1 MSNILSIHRNLIE
14 TFGTSSSS
22 LSTSRSA
29 CLLVAC
35 GWPAGRLSTDRRLSL
50 LGLVAI
56 ETAFRATPTAS
67 VLNWSST
74 RTRQCVEHTRD
85 AAAVGLIRAFQSR
98 ERKLAYC
105 HIWADACFAADKQAQ
120 SAGCV
125 GNDHVGNSSC
135 RGYRRGKWRNS
146 NEPLLLYKRPPTVA
160 LANLA
165 CDSPQIARAYNY
177 QEQLIQNWN
186 RSVVTVSVDNVVW
199 VTVSAPQGRVAQWR
213 RMSRPSALFS
223 EAAASNLGS
232 PPVS

>member
-1 MSNILSIHRNLIE
+1 MQVYYWILILKMLPNEIRNCFDTHHADLRFQIRKQ
-14 TFGTSSSS
+14 
-22 LSTSRSA
+22 L
-29 CLLVAC
+29 
-35 GWPAGRLSTDRRLSL
+35 
-50 LGLVAI
+50 
-56 ETAFRATPTAS
+56 

-120 SAGCV
+120 SAGSV
-125 GNDHVGNSSC
+125 GRTNPLHIWAAAVLKWIGNDHVGNSSC

-165 CDSPQIARAYNY
+165 CDSPQIAQAYNY

>member
-1 MSNILSIHRNLIE
+1 MHDRQRGKLFITRLAVIVVIVVDVAFCL
-14 TFGTSSSS
+14 S
-22 LSTSRSA
+22 LSGLRPTVVCPYLALSP
-29 CLLVAC
+29 L
-35 GWPAGRLSTDRRLSL
+35 RLRFGPPQLQALRFQIRKQL
-50 LGLVAI
+50 
-56 ETAFRATPTAS
+56 

-120 SAGCV
+120 SAG
-125 GNDHVGNSSC
+125 NDHVGNSSC

-165 CDSPQIARAYNY
+165 CDSPQIAQAYNY